1 MPILSEFV
9 LAPWRILA
17 LLGLGS
23 INPTTGATDSAQ
35 GLCFSQNMEGQ
46 YIHVCNVLG
55 YQMPSF
61 IFWASLLI
69 IILFVTSSAS
79 LLQQCSRVSKGLYRI
94 CRHLH
99 HMGKNHHT
107 GPLTPQDLQKIREI
121 VSKEKLLI
129 HPWEL
134 FEETLLVSQ
143 ETKEVYSTCSIESIL
158 SKTLLIEEN
167 VHTAFF
173 NAVPGVLTG
182 MGLLM
187 TFVAILDGL
196 SHVSV
201 AANMDVKGISGLING
216 LSGKFVSSIVAVSCA
231 VSFVFVERIAYH
243 KPGAA
248 YRRLMTLLARQFRR
262 RTTEHLLHSIHM
274 QLAAQSGNVR
284 KQSSG

>member
-1 MPILSEFV
+1 MP
-9 LAPWRILA
+9 
-17 LLGLGS
+17 G
-23 INPTTGATDSAQ
+23 
-35 GLCFSQNMEGQ
+35 
-46 YIHVCNVLG
+46 
-55 YQMPSF
+55 F

-69 IILFVTSSAS
+69 VILFVASSVS
-79 LLQQCSRVSKGLYRI
+79 LFRQCSGVSKGLLRVA
-94 CRHLH
+94 RHLNVFNK
-99 HMGKNHHT
+99 GKN
-107 GPLTPQDLQKIREI
+107 GGALTPQDLQKIRDI
-121 VSKEKLLI
+121 VVREKLMA

-158 SKTLLIEEN
+158 SKALLIEEN
-167 VHTAFF
+167 VHSAFF

-187 TFVAILDGL
+187 TFIAILDGL

-243 KPGAA
+243 KPNAA
-248 YRRLMTLLARQFRR
+248 YRRLITALARQFRR
-262 RTTEHLLHSIHM
+262 RTTEHLLHSIQI
-274 QLAAQSGNVR
+274 QLASQSGAHR
-284 KQSSG
+284 KQSTG